1 MKEMV
6 AIGNPVFDII
16 ETPFVKTD
24 GRVLSGCSTN
34 AALAYSKLGG
44 RAYLVGKVGE
54 DFRDKLINSAAKY
67 GVEAFPLESK
77 GTGGFHLIYKGEA
90 MRDRD
95 LYILGIADP
104 IEFDE
109 IPDHLLS
116 KDSFL
121 LGPILQE
128 IDLEFVKNLREYIGE
143 DKMILLDPQGT
154 IREYKDGKVF
164 RTRKEW
170 AIEIM
175 KYIQI
180 VKPNEHEA
188 EILFPNMELWKIA
201 RKISELNNAIGIVT
215 LADRGS
221 YVSFDGKTY
230 HIPAYRT
237 VERDPTG
244 CGDVY
249 GGSFLFKYLRSE
261 DPLEAGLF
269 ASAAASFMV
278 ETTGPDFVLDIKKVE
293 ERFETLHENVKR
305 VD

>member
-1 MKEMV
+1 MFELV
-6 AIGNPVFDII
+6 AIGNPVFDVI
-16 ETPFVKTD
+16 ETPFVRSD

-34 AALAYSKLGG
+34 AALAFSKLGG
-44 RAYLVGKVGE
+44 RAFLVGKVGS
-54 DFRDKLINSAAKY
+54 DFRDVLVSWAARY
-67 GVEAFPLESK
+67 GVEALPLESQE
-77 GTGGFHLIYKGEA
+77 TGGFHLVYKDEA

-95 LYILGIADP
+95 LFVLGVADA
-104 IEFDE
+104 INFDE
-109 IPDHLLS
+109 LPDFLFE

-128 IDLEFVKNLREYIGE
+128 INSDFIMRLREHIG
-143 DKMILLDPQGT
+143 DKVVLLDPQGT
-154 IREYKDGKVF
+154 IREFKDGKVF
-164 RTRKEW
+164 RVRKDW
-170 AIEIM
+170 VIEII
-175 KYIQI
+175 KHIQV

-188 EILFPNMELWKIA
+188 EIIFPGLELWKIA
-201 RKISELNNAIGIVT
+201 RKIAKLNGHIGVVT

-249 GGSFLFKYLRSE
+249 GGAFLFKYLGTG
-261 DPLEAGLF
+261 DPVESGVF

-278 ETTGPDFVLDIKKVE
+278 ETIGPDFEMNIKKVY
-293 ERFETLHENVKR
+293 ERFEALVENVKR
-305 VD
+305 ID